1 MADTEAM
8 DVPAQTTSQAV
19 LTKPKTYTEQEQ
31 LLLLIDAVERLVV
44 GSIEIEGA
52 LVDFLVEETERLQ
65 SPITLSF
72 ESDNVLALT
81 PEDEGLEAR
90 RPAIAELRGPF
101 NFEVHHPLKSATR
114 SDYWKKKLKRVKAL
128 PLSRSRGFRI
138 EIFPGSV
145 VAYLI

>member
-1 MADTEAM
+1 MTEPECQQTYQELVAMLQDLQLGWVVEKVEEQIPRGKMADPESM

-19 LTKPKTYTEQEQ
+19 LTKPETYTEQEQ

-72 ESDNVLALT
+72 ESDSVPALT

-90 RPAIAELRGPF
+90 RPAIAELRQI
-101 NFEVHHPLKSATR
+101 LQ
-114 SDYWKKKLKRVKAL
+114 AL
-128 PLSRSRGFRI
+128 RQEAISGV
-138 EIFPGSV
+138 E
-145 VAYLI
+145 

>member
-1 MADTEAM
+1 MTEPECQQTYQELVAMLQDLQLGWVVEKTEAQVQQGKMADTEAL
-8 DVPAQTTSQAV
+8 DVPAQTASQAV
-19 LTKPKTYTEQEQ
+19 LTKPETYTEQEQ

-72 ESDNVLALT
+72 ESDSVPALT

-90 RPAIAELRGPF
+90 RPAIAELRQILQALRQ
-101 NFEVHHPLKSATR
+101 EAT
-114 SDYWKKKLKRVKAL
+114 SGV
-128 PLSRSRGFRI
+128 
-138 EIFPGSV
+138 E
-145 VAYLI
+145 

>member
-1 MADTEAM
+1 MTEPECQQTYQELVAMLQDLQLGWVVEKTEAQVQQGKMADTEAL
-8 DVPAQTTSQAV
+8 DVPAQTASQAV
-19 LTKPKTYTEQEQ
+19 LTKPETYTEQEQ

-72 ESDNVLALT
+72 ESDSVPALT

-90 RPAIAELRGPF
+90 RPAIAELRQI
-101 NFEVHHPLKSATR
+101 LQ
-114 SDYWKKKLKRVKAL
+114 AL
-128 PLSRSRGFRI
+128 RQEAISGV
-138 EIFPGSV
+138 E
-145 VAYLI
+145 